1 LRIIK
6 HRVNS
11 LDDLISTPRHL
22 GVEIDI
28 RTFGLDLIVSHDPF
42 VPGVIFSKWL
52 ENYSHDFL
60 IVNVKEDGLE
70 EFVMNLLAQH
80 KVNDFFFL
88 DQPIP
93 SLHKTSKLWP
103 DFCCARVSEIEPIE
117 AALKLKVNWIW
128 FDSITGDW
136 SYLHTA
142 FEKLSEFTVKKCLVS
157 PELHRKNSEYELL
170 ALKSSIK
177 DLGINFDAVCTKYPE
192 KWEQL

>member
-1 LRIIK
+1 MRIIK

-28 RTFGLDLIVSHDPF
+28 RTFGPDLILSHDPF
-42 VPGVIFSKWL
+42 VPGVTFSKWL

-70 EFVMNLLAQH
+70 EFVMNLLEQH

-93 SLHKTSKLWP
+93 SLYKTSKLWP
-103 DFCCARVSEIEPIE
+103 DFCCARVSEIEPIQ
-117 AALKLKVNWIW
+117 AALNLNVNWIW

-136 SYLHTA
+136 NYLNEA
-142 FEKLSEFTVKKCLVS
+142 SKKLSDSTVKKCLVS
-157 PELHRKNSEYELL
+157 PELHRKNSESELL
-170 ALKSSIK
+170 ALKNSIK
-177 DLGINFDAVCTKYPE
+177 GLGVNFEAVCTKYPE
-192 KWEQL
+192 KWESL